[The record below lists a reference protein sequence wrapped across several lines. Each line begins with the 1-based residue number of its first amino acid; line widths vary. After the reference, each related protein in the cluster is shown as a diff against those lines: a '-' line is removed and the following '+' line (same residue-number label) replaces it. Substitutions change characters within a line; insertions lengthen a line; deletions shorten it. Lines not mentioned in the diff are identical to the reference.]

1 MYENRRSIM
10 KRSKILD
17 DFPLDYDKTVEE
29 QEEDLYTYLSS
40 VIDHFESKF
49 NDIKDKLEIQDLGE
63 LDQIEE
69 AWQIVKD
76 TADDL
81 Y

>member
-1 MYENRRSIM
+1 M
-10 KRSKILD
+10 
-17 DFPLDYDKTVEE
+17 
-29 QEEDLYTYLSS
+29 
-40 VIDHFESKF
+40 IDHFESKF

-69 AWQIVKD
+69 AWQIAKD
-76 TADDL
+76 TAEDL

>member
-1 MYENRRSIM
+1 M

-17 DFPLDYDKTVEE
+17 DFPLDYDKTAEE
-29 QEEDLYTYLSS
+29 QEEDLLDYLSS

-69 AWQIVKD
+69 AWKIAKD
-76 TADDL
+76 EVDNL

>member
-1 MYENRRSIM
+1 M

-17 DFPLDYDKTVEE
+17 GLPLYYDRSMEE
-29 QEEDLYTYLSS
+29 QEEELYNYLSS

-49 NDIKDKLEIQDLGE
+49 NDIKDKLEIKDLGE

-69 AWQIVKD
+69 AWQIAKD

>member
-1 MYENRRSIM
+1 M
-10 KRSKILD
+10 KRSKILE
-17 DFPLDYDKTVEE
+17 DFPLDYDKTIEE
-29 QEEDLYTYLSS
+29 QEETLYNYLSS
-40 VIDHFESKF
+40 VMDHFESKF

-69 AWQIVKD
+69 AWEIAKD
-76 TADDL
+76 EANDL

>member
-1 MYENRRSIM
+1 M

-17 DFPLDYDKTVEE
+17 DFPLDYDKTVEG
-29 QEEDLYTYLSS
+29 QEEDLLDYLSS
-40 VIDHFESKF
+40 VIDHFENKF
-49 NDIKDKLEIQDLGE
+49 KEIKDKLEIQDLGE

-69 AWQIVKD
+69 AWQIAKD
-76 TADDL
+76 TAQDL

>member
-1 MYENRRSIM
+1 MIGENTV

-29 QEEDLYTYLSS
+29 QDEDLCDYHSS

-69 AWQIVKD
+69 AWQIAKD